1 MEAVLEPVATILVA
15 VVGLVVGSFLN
26 VCIHRLPSGESV
38 VAPRSRCPSCGAPV
52 LAWQN
57 VPVLSWIALRGRC
70 ASCRAPISWR
80 YPAVEALTAVALVL
94 LWRVLGPS
102 AAFAVAAPFTLAM
115 IVLFFTDWDHHIL
128 PDAVTLTGF
137 AVGVATS
144 LWNPFLGEPGWPRV
158 VASITGAALG
168 AGPLWLVGALYKRIR
183 GIEGM
188 GFGDVKLMAFV
199 GAVTGPPGVAATLFF
214 GTIVGA
220 LVGIAL
226 IPLRGKSLK
235 AELPFGCFLAPA
247 SLFALL
253 WGRSAIEAYRA
264 AFGVGP

>member
-1 MEAVLEPVATILVA
+1 V
-15 VVGLVVGSFLN
+15 
-26 VCIHRLPSGESV
+26 
-38 VAPRSRCPSCGAPV
+38 PRS
-52 LAWQN
+52 
-57 VPVLSWIALRGRC
+57 GR
-70 ASCRAPISWR
+70 
-80 YPAVEALTAVALVL
+80 
-94 LWRVLGPS
+94 
-102 AAFAVAAPFTLAM
+102 
-115 IVLFFTDWDHHIL
+115 
-128 PDAVTLTGF
+128 
-137 AVGVATS
+137 
-144 LWNPFLGEPGWPRV
+144 
-158 VASITGAALG
+158 
-168 AGPLWLVGALYKRIR
+168 GPLWLVGALYKRIR
-183 GIEGM
+183 GVEGM

-253 WGRSAIEAYRA
+253 WGRQAIEAYRA